1 MNLTDRIN
9 ALPTTNAGDAIRK
22 VQVLDVVKDAVTVAV
37 DPSIHTRTPDAGGQA
52 IVWAYLDT
60 AYNLL
65 REAAVRLT
73 IQDMRD
79 SAAELGLPFPAT
91 DDEVFKSMAVQGEK
105 FDIEPPKT
113 YLDLATHSDEVV
125 TALDLSFKVLVQQV
139 RDEALEAA
147 TFLATSD
154 DIANLPEVEL

>member
-1 MNLTDRIN
+1 MIN
-9 ALPTTNAGDAIRK
+9 HT
-22 VQVLDVVKDAVTVAV
+22 VTVSV
-37 DPSIHTRTPDAGGQA
+37 DPKMHTRVPSNPGQE

-79 SAAELGLPFPAT
+79 SAAELGLPFPET
-91 DDEVFKSMAVQGEK
+91 DQEVFESMAAQGAK
-105 FDIEPPKT
+105 YDIEPPKN
-113 YLDLATHSDEVV
+113 YLDLATHSDAVT
-125 TALDLSFKVLVQQV
+125 TALDLGFNVLVEQV

-154 DIANLPEVEL
+154 DIANLPEVQL